1 MVPESVPPA
10 RVTAPTVSE
19 RAPSASVPPVLM
31 VIAPASARWST
42 ALAKV
47 NVPPLI
53 VVPPVKSLA
62 AESVSVPAP
71 VFVSAPAPVR
81 LAETVPPVAV
91 SWETAK
97 VPPLSVP
104 PVLIV
109 TLLASVSALRSKVP
123 PLTVMALVPKASAVE
138 PLSVPAMTAVVPVK
152 PVFVPLTESVPP
164 APFIVNEPAPLSVT
178 SRFSVPEVFVAM
190 SAPGEKVP
198 DVCVIV
204 PPAKMMVPAVLE
216 KVPRERVPPL
226 TVIPPGRASST
237 PKASVPLVSVVAPV
251 KVVFARAIVSVP
263 PTPFRLSV
271 PAPPMS
277 ASSETAEVAVTLS
290 AVAART
296 PVVPVILPDA

>member
-1 MVPESVPPA
+1 M
-10 RVTAPTVSE
+10 
-19 RAPSASVPPVLM
+19 
-31 VIAPASARWST
+31 
-42 ALAKV
+42 AKV

-53 VVPPVKSLA
+53 VMPPVKSLA

-104 PVLIV
+104 PLKVM
-109 TLLASVSALRSKVP
+109 LLASVSALRSKVP

-138 PLSVPAMTAVVPVK
+138 PLSVPLVTVVVPVK

-164 APFIVNEPAPLSVT
+164 APFIVKEPAPLRVT
-178 SRFSVPEVFVAM
+178 SRFSVPEVLVAVREV
-190 SAPGEKVP
+190 GENVP
-198 DVCVIV
+198 EVCVIV

-237 PKASVPLVSVVAPV
+237 PKASVPLVSVVVPV

-271 PAPPMS
+271 PAPPMRE
-277 ASSETAEVAVTLS
+277 SSETAVVAVTLS
-290 AVAART
+290 AVAEST
-296 PVVPVILPDA
+296 PVVPVRLPEA